1 MRFGGIEG
9 FNNSL
14 FIDIGIEK
22 SNDQVFESNIEYRFD
37 FNFSKTTSFF
47 LVLNYDH
54 SYEESANNK
63 NLITNKGFG
72 HARTTK
78 ELNKDLSVEVF
89 LQYGFNDFLL
99 MKQRRL
105 FGSGLR
111 YHFFDKKSHD
121 IYVGSGAMK
130 EIEKYDTVSND
141 YKNLLRSTNYITY
154 ELKISSK
161 ASLSTTS
168 YYQMDFSTKEDYRI
182 LLDSSFQ
189 YKLSEQFAIQLEYNY
204 RYDSD
209 PHGELG
215 KTYVQIKNGFELIF

>member
-1 MRFGGIEG
+1 MRSGGTEG

-37 FNFSKTTSFF
+37 LDLSKTTSFF
-47 LVLNYDH
+47 LVFNYDH
-54 SYEESANNK
+54 SYEESSNNK

-78 ELNKDLSVEVF
+78 DFNKDFSIEVF
-89 LQYGFNDFLL
+89 FQYGFNDFLL

-111 YHFFDKKSHD
+111 YHFFDKDRHD
-121 IYVGSGAMK
+121 IYVGLGAMK
-130 EIEKYDTVSND
+130 EIEKYDTISNN
-141 YKNLLRSTNYITY
+141 YKNLFRSTNYVTY
-154 ELKISSK
+154 DLNFSSK
-161 ASLSTTS
+161 ATLSTTS
-168 YYQMDFSTKEDYRI
+168 YYQMDFSSNEDYRI

>member
-1 MRFGGIEG
+1 
-9 FNNSL
+9 
-14 FIDIGIEK
+14 
-22 SNDQVFESNIEYRFD
+22 
-37 FNFSKTTSFF
+37 
-47 LVLNYDH
+47 
-54 SYEESANNK
+54 
-63 NLITNKGFG
+63 
-72 HARTTK
+72 
-78 ELNKDLSVEVF
+78 
-89 LQYGFNDFLL
+89 
-99 MKQRRL
+99 
-105 FGSGLR
+105 
-111 YHFFDKKSHD
+111 
-121 IYVGSGAMK
+121 MK